1 MSSLRNL
8 KGKDSCKKWHFANE
22 VPELLRP
29 CKKAVNQIMYQ
40 FCKNNPGNDT
50 KFYFEGFKYTAQ
62 YRKKGQQKWI
72 SMTEQEM
79 DLLMPERLKMEDIE
93 RNWANGESSVDGTIG
108 RNGSKRKK
116 LI

>member
-8 KGKDSCKKWHFANE
+8 KGKDSCKKWQFANE
-22 VPELLRP
+22 FPELLRP
-29 CKKAVNQIMYQ
+29 CKKAD
-40 FCKNNPGNDT
+40 DT